1 MEVFLKESVPQHPDV
16 SIPLK
21 LITVYWNRNEAF
33 VQGTQEKTFCVEAS
47 NLIFEKNEVL

>member
-1 MEVFLKESVPQHPDV
+1 MEVFLKESVTQHPDV

-21 LITVYWNRNEAF
+21 LITVYWDINEAF

-47 NLIFEKNEVL
+47 NLIFEKNEIL